1 MISAAASNSLFVVA
15 KSGIIDNILS
25 WAKFKEGQL
34 LKKTDGSKRERVS
47 GISKLDDANLAGTKE
62 SQTYHFSPNPPGECV
77 NLTAC
82 LLVNTGA
89 PSFSLKEIPPRPW
102 Q

>member
-1 MISAAASNSLFVVA
+1 MISAAASDSLFAVA
-15 KSGIIDNILS
+15 KTGIIDNILS

-62 SQTYHFSPNPPGECV
+62 SQTYHFPQTLPESA
-77 NLTAC
+77 L
-82 LLVNTGA
+82 
-89 PSFSLKEIPPRPW
+89 I
-102 Q
+102 